1 MAVIVDTGVFFAYYS
16 LRDKHH
22 LDSIALI
29 IHLVEGKWGRAF
41 ITNHILDETLN
52 ILKYRISA
60 ETAKAFIETFIGK
73 NIVKII
79 HVEEELE
86 EEALKIFLKN
96 IYRKGFSYT
105 DATTVATTKEYNI
118 ENLITYDTRSFT
130 NLIKNIIG
138 TNYWNTLP
146 TEEQRRIK
154 NIISEHIK

>member
-22 LDSIALI
+22 LDSLALI

-73 NIVKII
+73 NIVKVIY
-79 HVEEELE
+79 VEEELE
-86 EEALKIFLKN
+86 KEALKIFLKN
-96 IYRKGFSYT
+96 IHRKGFSYT
-105 DATTVATTKEYNI
+105 DATTVATIKEYNI

-130 NLIKNIIG
+130 NLVKNIIG

-146 TEEQRRIK
+146 TKEQRRIK